1 MLVIDCVLFNELT
14 NVEIC
19 FDTPDR
25 FAADKLVAAVAMD
38 RTPEAAFDMDSAIP
52 DPIPVNAFT
61 PLARAVRLP

>member
-1 MLVIDCVLFNELT
+1 MLVFRELT
-14 NVEIC
+14 NVEIWV
-19 FDTPDR
+19 DISDR

-38 RTPEAAFDMDSAIP
+38 RIPEAAFDMDSAIP